1 MSHFYS
7 KDELLEYFYEALDL
21 FNEKLDTDINKD
33 TVIVDF
39 FTPQN
44 GAIVYERFCSENFPK
59 LLSEPFREEG
69 YFDEIAAQAFVN
81 DSRYGVLIREDID
94 YTLGELLQ
102 TFLHEISHLYCSR
115 NEIKGGKFFDK
126 YCMGSGTEDGMMNA
140 GYAIWREAVAD
151 IMADSILS
159 EQATMTLG
167 MAQKPVLEY
176 YEAISYSNS
185 DSKKAMSLII
195 AYIMISQEI
204 ATIYD
209 WDKAE
214 KEIKR
219 KIGFDDPLMYSILK
233 QVFDKLHDSPF
244 WEITPEFIINLG
256 ETYLSLLTGKML
268 KALLSGQGE

>member
-33 TVIVDF
+33 TLIVDF

-44 GAIVYERFCSENFPK
+44 GVVVYERFCSENFPK

-167 MAQKPVLEY
+167 MVKKPVLEY
-176 YEAISYSNS
+176 YEAITYSNS

-214 KEIKR
+214 KEIKK
-219 KIGFDDPLMYSILK
+219 KIGFDDPLMYSI
-233 QVFDKLHDSPF
+233 
-244 WEITPEFIINLG
+244 
-256 ETYLSLLTGKML
+256 
-268 KALLSGQGE
+268 

>member
-44 GAIVYERFCSENFPK
+44 GVVVYERFCSENFPK
-59 LLSEPFREEG
+59 LLFEPFREEG

-167 MAQKPVLEY
+167 MVKKPVLEY
-176 YEAISYSNS
+176 YEAITYSNS

-214 KEIKR
+214 KEIKK

-256 ETYLSLLTGKML
+256 ETYLSLLTGKTL

>member
-44 GAIVYERFCSENFPK
+44 GVVVYERFCSENFPK

-102 TFLHEISHLYCSR
+102 TFLHEITHLYCSR

-167 MAQKPVLEY
+167 MVKKPVLEY
-176 YEAISYSNS
+176 YEAITYSNS

-214 KEIKR
+214 KEIKK

-256 ETYLSLLTGKML
+256 ETYLSLLTGKTL